1 MENVRHGAI
10 AADQPV
16 CSRLGVAILRDHGGN
31 AADAAVAAALCLG
44 VVNPAS
50 SGIGGW
56 AFILMHAA
64 LLYASKIGRA

>member
-44 VVNPAS
+44 VVNPACRLR
-50 SGIGGW
+50 GP
-56 AFILMHAA
+56 AHP
-64 LLYASKIGRA
+64 